1 LGVFMSAAATK
12 HRIGGQED
20 HSASSQIALQT
31 AAAATISGHLF
42 RASITARQMALAA
55 KNSRAMVLR
64 AGSKAAG
71 LKVIS
76 DYFDDLADKT
86 ISLSSTINQ
95 YAVAISQ
102 NSVRQW
108 RTITF
113 INRVRKG
120 QDYLKK
126 GQAAEAVIAQ
136 LDPSVETASA
146 HHQEL
151 ANRLDSQLKN
161 LKDQLENIHHYMQS
175 SNVVA
180 VTFRLEATQTGEF
193 QPLLEHMA
201 ATIDGLTNDIKG
213 HINTSQNQLNVFN
226 IN

>member
-1 LGVFMSAAATK
+1 MLNKAAAPN
-12 HRIGGQED
+12 
-20 HSASSQIALQT
+20 QIAIQT

-42 RASITARQMALAA
+42 RASITAKQMALAA

-86 ISLSSTINQ
+86 ITLSNTINQ

-108 RTITF
+108 RALTF
-113 INRVRKG
+113 IDRIRKG
-120 QDYLKK
+120 QNYIERDN
-126 GQAAEAVIAQ
+126 E
-136 LDPSVETASA
+136 DSA
-146 HHQEL
+146 HACQQLEPSIHKATDYQDEL
-151 ANRLDSQLKN
+151 ETRLKSQLKN

-201 ATIDGLTNDIKG
+201 ETIDGLTNDIKG
-213 HINTSQNQLNVFN
+213 HINTSQNQLDVFN